1 MGAGPARDDEGTAA
15 RILDAAE
22 RLVQLRGFNG
32 FSYADIAAELGITK
46 AALHYHFAAKADLG
60 LALITRYAGRFAEA
74 LAGIDRVGADCAD
87 EDRADE
93 DRTEPLR
100 PARRLAEYAAL
111 YLRVIQDGRMCLCGM
126 LAAEYLTLPQ
136 PMRDAVAGFFDENEA
151 WLEKVLAEGHADG
164 SLRFPGT
171 ARESARVVIAA
182 LEGAMLTAR
191 PYAGAE
197 RFRAVAASVLAG
209 LAPGAGAE
217 HAPV

>member
-1 MGAGPARDDEGTAA
+1 MGAGPARDAEGTAA

-22 RLVQLRGFNG
+22 RLVQVRGYNG
-32 FSYADIAAELGITK
+32 FSYADIATELGITK

-60 LALITRYAGRFAEA
+60 LALITRYASRFTEA
-74 LAGIDRVGADCAD
+74 LAGIDRAGP
-87 EDRADE
+87 DRAAA
-93 DRTEPLR
+93 EPLR

-136 PMRDAVAGFFDENEA
+136 PMRDAVTGFFDENEA
-151 WLEKVLAEGHADG
+151 WLEKVLAEGRADG

-191 PYAGAE
+191 PYADAE
-197 RFRAVAASVLAG
+197 RFRAVAASVLAS
-209 LAPGAGAE
+209 LAPQDGAE
-217 HAPV
+217 RRSG

>member
-1 MGAGPARDDEGTAA
+1 MGAGLARDDEGTAA

-22 RLVQLRGFNG
+22 RLVQVRGFNG
-32 FSYADIAAELGITK
+32 FSYADIATELGITK

-60 LALITRYAGRFAEA
+60 LALIIRYAGRFAGA
-74 LAGIDRVGADCAD
+74 LAGIDGAGPG
-87 EDRADE
+87 RADA
-93 DRTEPLR
+93 EPLP

-111 YLRVIQDGRMCLCGM
+111 YLHVIQDGRMCLCGM

-136 PMRDAVAGFFDENEA
+136 AMRDAVAGFFDENEA
-151 WLEKVLAEGHADG
+151 WLEKVLAEGRADG

-191 PYAGAE
+191 PYADAE

-209 LAPGAGAE
+209 LAPEAGAE
-217 HAPV
+217 RPPA